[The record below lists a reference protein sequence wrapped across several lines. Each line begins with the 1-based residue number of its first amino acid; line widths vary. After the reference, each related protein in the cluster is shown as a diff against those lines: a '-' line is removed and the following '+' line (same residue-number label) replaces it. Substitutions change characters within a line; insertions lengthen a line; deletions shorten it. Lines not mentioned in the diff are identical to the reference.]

1 MPTRKRCRCAPGK
14 GFGKRASYLAQV
26 SQSPCKRVITAS
38 NFGKYKRIHAPSIEV
53 RGLFIRIGLRHA
65 LARRLKVSQQ
75 CGVANPSQ
83 VLVNQPFKRV
93 GNTFAGIR
101 NATLNAIRPFKR
113 PVDIIGV
120 LSQLFNVFQDAL
132 AATPRANGVY
142 CFVNKPRNFFIRV
155 FAANQRI

>member
-1 MPTRKRCRCAPGK
+1 MPPRKRCWCAPSK

-38 NFGKYKRIHAPSIEV
+38 NFGKYKRIHAPRIEV

-65 LARRLKVSQQ
+65 RARRLKVSKQ

-101 NATLNAIRPFKR
+101 LLDAPQFMLAQVGGAFLGLTLFELLKPKSE
-113 PVDIIGV
+113 PV
-120 LSQLFNVFQDAL
+120 
-132 AATPRANGVY
+132 
-142 CFVNKPRNFFIRV
+142 
-155 FAANQRI
+155 